1 MEVSEYKINFEI
13 YQFVKNGR
21 NLHVFRCFW
30 PSKALPNSKNIFPSG
45 GYSLNGRI
53 KATLK
58 GQRNVGGTMI
68 AIAIANI
75 DSIKTA
81 IEKLNTLTSQ
91 KLSFN

>member
-1 MEVSEYKINFEI
+1 MVETCMYFDAFGPTNFTKFKK
-13 YQFVKNGR
+13 Y
-21 NLHVFRCFW
+21 
-30 PSKALPNSKNIFPSG
+30 FPSG

-53 KATLK
+53 KATIK

-75 DSIKTA
+75 DSTKTA
-81 IEKLNTLTSQ
+81 IKKLNALTSQ